1 MTSTLLN
8 SELSSDIKVIC
19 QCALS
24 VCTRKAGRVVFDSTT
39 AFFNF
44 ISKHEKYVRHRR
56 TIIASIKCSCAVLKS
71 LSRSSV
77 RCCEVIPL
85 LLSHYVYYN
94 TR

>member
-1 MTSTLLN
+1 MTSTSLN
-8 SELSSDIKVIC
+8 CELSLEIKVIC
-19 QCALS
+19 HCALS
-24 VCTRKAGRVVFDSTT
+24 ACSRNQRSEGFDSTT
-39 AFFNF
+39 AFFYF

-56 TIIASIKCSCAVLKS
+56 TIIASIICSCAVLKS
-71 LSRSSV
+71 LLRSSV